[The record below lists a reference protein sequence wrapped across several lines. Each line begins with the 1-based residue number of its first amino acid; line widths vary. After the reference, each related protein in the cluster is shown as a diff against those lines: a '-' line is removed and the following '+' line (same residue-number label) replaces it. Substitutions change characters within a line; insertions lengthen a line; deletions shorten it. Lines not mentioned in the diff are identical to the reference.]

1 MKERLDM
8 SMAGV
13 SGIASPSSKMQTVG
27 SNVSA
32 VAASNENIGSPAA
45 PAEPTQVSA
54 MPLPPMQYVKQYSDD
69 YVKRGLVPPPPQP
82 LQPNESYSMFGHQF
96 TSEDSIIAS
105 LESQGIRRL
114 YSAKDVDRKKELR
127 KLNQSIL
134 VNFLDLLDILIRAPD
149 SPKRE
154 EKIEDLNLLFIHMH
168 HLTNEFRPHQARE
181 TLRVMLYVQ
190 KRKRLQVAE
199 KFREHLDKVQETMQE
214 ALDALPDLANPD
226 DSSDNKLLIPMFNE
240 EVSNG
245 SAQVQMTLTSRE
257 SSGSNNKVNLICSAV
272 LSEDERNIAVD
283 NLDSALCKMIDESVD
298 HMEEDELE
306 DDKRQL
312 KQS

>member
-1 MKERLDM
+1 M
-8 SMAGV
+8 SITGI
-13 SGIASPSSKMQTVG
+13 SGLGSSPSTSTMQVIGPNLSGATT
-27 SNVSA
+27 SNVN
-32 VAASNENIGSPAA
+32 VGSPATTT
-45 PAEPTQVSA
+45 EPTQVSA
-54 MPLPPMQYVKQYSDD
+54 MPLPPMHYVKQYSED
-69 YVKRGLVPPPPQP
+69 YIKRGVAPPPPQP

-96 TSEDSIIAS
+96 TAEDSIIAS

-149 SPKRE
+149 SSKRE

-199 KFREHLDKVQETMQE
+199 KFRGHLDKVQETIQE
-214 ALDALPDLANPD
+214 ALDGLLPNLPNPD
-226 DSSDNKLLIPMFNE
+226 ETADNKLLIPMLTCKE
-240 EVSNG
+240 ISDG
-245 SAQVQMTLTSRE
+245 STQIQMHLTSKE
-257 SSGSNNKVNLICSAV
+257 SSSNSRGVPLGGASS
-272 LSEDERNIAVD
+272 LSEDERTIAIN
-283 NLDSALCKMIDESVD
+283 NLDNIMCKIVD
-298 HMEEDELE
+298 DNVDPMDE
-306 DDKRQL
+306 DDKTEND
-312 KQS
+312 